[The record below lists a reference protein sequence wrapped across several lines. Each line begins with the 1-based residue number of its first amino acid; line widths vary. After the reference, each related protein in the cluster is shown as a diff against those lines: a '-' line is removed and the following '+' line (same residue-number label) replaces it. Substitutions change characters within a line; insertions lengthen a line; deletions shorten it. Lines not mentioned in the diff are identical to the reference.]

1 MKEGVHLVEK
11 FVTLNFGLTIPF
23 ISYPLQFFSLSLVC
37 PLLSKVLLCIDKAVI
52 DDEVDVRVVGVK
64 ELDDVPQVRVVQK

>member
-1 MKEGVHLVEK
+1 MREKTHLEEK
-11 FVTLNFGLTIPF
+11 FVALNSGLKIPF
-23 ISYPLQFFSLSLVC
+23 FSYPFQFFSLSLVC

-64 ELDDVPQVRVVQK
+64 ELDNVSQVGVVQK

>member
-1 MKEGVHLVEK
+1 MEK
-11 FVTLNFGLTIPF
+11 FVTLNFKLTIHF
-23 ISYPLQFFSLSLVC
+23 ISYPFQFFSLSLVC
-37 PLLSKVLLCIDKAVI
+37 PFLSKILLCIDKTVI